1 MPRFYFDLYEGEA
14 MALDE
19 EGLELKSVEAAQVEA
34 AKSLADMARDAIH
47 SRSAKPRD
55 MTIDVRDEAGT
66 IMQVRLVFDLQ
77 TKRGKTS

>member
-1 MPRFYFDLYEGEA
+1 

-55 MTIDVRDEAGT
+55 MTIDVRDEAL
-66 IMQVRLVFDLQ
+66 IFDLQ